1 VGWLDDLDGRVV
13 GLDTTPLIYFLEAR
27 SPHYPLVRAFFRKA
41 DRGDFSVV
49 TSMVTVLEV
58 LVHPWRTGN
67 TALATRYR
75 NILLRN
81 ANLATIPLSAAIADR
96 AANLRARYNLST
108 PDAVQVATALTEGA
122 SHFLTNDARLA
133 RVSDIRVLVL
143 DDLA

>member
-1 VGWLDDLDGRVV
+1 LGWLDDLDGRVV
-13 GLDTTPLIYFLEAR
+13 GLDTTPLIYFLETR
-27 SPHYPLVRAFFRKA
+27 SPHYPLVRAFFRKV

-67 TALATRYR
+67 TALAARYR

-96 AANLRARYNLST
+96 AAGLRARYNLST
-108 PDAVQVATALTEGA
+108 PDAVQLATAIAQGA
-122 SHFLTNDARLA
+122 SHFLTNDAQLA
-133 RVSDIRVLVL
+133 RVSGIRVLVL
-143 DDLA
+143 DDLT